1 MRFSESMLGAAE
13 RAYCRNAVL
22 ESDWDTA
29 EYFSDR
35 QLAGLAQHAKE
46 QIDNDYIKKSPCEY
60 PGICR
65 PAIVTVVIVIG
76 DSYIY
81 CIVWWRLATL
91 L

>member
-1 MRFSESMLGAAE
+1 MRFSESMRGAAE

-46 QIDNDYIKKSPCEY
+46 QIDNDYIKKSHCEY

-76 DSYIY
+76 NSYIY
-81 CIVWWRLATL
+81 CIVW
-91 L
+91 

>member
-1 MRFSESMLGAAE
+1 MIKMVLCGFLRVCAEPPKGPTAGMRSWNLTGT
-13 RAYCRNAVL
+13 
-22 ESDWDTA
+22 TA

-46 QIDNDYIKKSPCEY
+46 QIDNDYIKKSPWEY

-81 CIVWWRLATL
+81 CIVW
-91 L
+91 